1 MLPIFVI
8 QASMRYQETST
19 STPPNVSDCLEYD
32 MQEDFVRIPYLFHDN
47 TRLVM
52 CKNNPGRILV
62 YTPTRD
68 LIVLGNMTSVSAEM
82 VPSLAEYAAHIKSPF
97 HEFLTVCVKH
107 DLSLVK
113 YLTPGYTAGL
123 GNPSAKT
130 VVADRNT
137 DIGTTAYT
145 LAPDGIQNKFR
156 ASPPPCS

>member
-1 MLPIFVI
+1 MSHPIFVI
-8 QASMRYQETST
+8 QASMRYQETT
-19 STPPNVSDCLEYD
+19 VGNPPNVSDCLEHD
-32 MQEDFVRIPYLFHDN
+32 MQEDFVKIPYLSHDN

-62 YTPTRD
+62 YTPTQD

-82 VPSLAEYAAHIKSPF
+82 VTSLEEYAAHIKSPF

-113 YLTPGYTAGL
+113 YLTPRYTAGL

-130 VVADRNT
+130 VVADLNT
-137 DIGTTAYT
+137 ENGTA
-145 LAPDGIQNKFR
+145 A
-156 ASPPPCS
+156 